1 VAEYNPRDIEPRWQR
16 FWKEE
21 RVFATPRL
29 PEGPKFYC
37 LDMFPYP
44 SGSGLHVGHPVGYTA
59 TDIVSRYK
67 RMRGF
72 SVLHPMGFDAFG
84 LPAEQHAIKT
94 GEHPGKVTDQ
104 NCDRFLAQLQ
114 QLGLGY
120 DWDREIRTCDPDYY
134 KWTQWIF
141 LQLYDAWFDRDLQK
155 ARPIA
160 ELPIPDEVR
169 AQGEDAVR
177 AYVDDRRFAYN
188 TEAMVNWCPAL
199 GTVLANEEVID
210 GRSEIGGHE
219 VARKPMKQ
227 WTLRITE
234 YAERLLS
241 ELETVDWPESIK
253 EMQRNWI
260 GKRHGAEITFDVQGG
275 TERLTCFTTRPDT
288 LFGCTFFVISPEH
301 PLVDALTTAGQRAA
315 VEAYREKARTL
326 SDLDRTIE
334 NREKTGVY
342 TGTDV
347 INPINGRAV
356 PLYIGDYVLMSY
368 GTGAVMG
375 VPGHDERDFVFA
387 KNYGLEIVPLIV
399 PENGDPSTID
409 AILAA
414 EYCYTEPGIMLERPD
429 AVMHELQLAGRASED
444 AKWIITDW
452 LVAHGAGRRVV
463 NYRFRD
469 WLFARQRYW
478 GEPFPVIHWE
488 DGSVT
493 VLREDELPLVL
504 PEVEEY
510 KPSESGESPLARAT
524 QWLEVVDAS
533 GKKGRRETNTMP
545 QWAGSCW
552 YYLRFIDPHN
562 EQRFCDPELER
573 AWMPVD
579 LYVGGAEHAVLHLL
593 YARFWHK
600 VLYDLGHVSTAEPFQ
615 RLFNQGMLNAPAYK
629 DGRGAL
635 VPVDEVT
642 HRDDGSSVRTST
654 GEALEKINAKMS
666 KSLRNVITPDSVIEE
681 YGADTLR
688 LYLMFMGPLENQR
701 MWDPQAISGVHRFLR
716 RSWMLI
722 TDSADTGTRAF
733 VSEADEPVACAKA
746 IHRATRAVTEDLERL
761 SLNTAIAKLMECIN
775 ELSGQPISRTTAAT
789 YTKLLAPLAP
799 HLAEELWRR
808 LGHHDTVGLVT
819 WPTWDEALLAENEVE
834 VVIQVKGR
842 KRGAVLAPRDAQ
854 DEPLKHL
861 VVAAMAGTSFA
872 VEATDKFIV
881 VRDKGDGTPK
891 LVNVITRT

>member
-1 VAEYNPRDIEPRWQR
+1 MAEYDPRDLEPRWQR
-16 FWKEE
+16 FWEDE

-29 PEGPKFYC
+29 PAGPKFYC

-104 NCDRFLAQLQ
+104 NCDRFLAQLK
-114 QLGLGY
+114 QLGLSY
-120 DWDREIRTCDPDYY
+120 DWSREVRTCDPTYY
-134 KWTQWIF
+134 RWTQWIF
-141 LQLYDAWFDRDLQK
+141 LQLYDAWFDREQQK

-160 ELPIPDEVR
+160 ELPIPAEVS
-169 AQGEDAVR
+169 AQGERAIAEYRDA
-177 AYVDDRRFAYN
+177 RRFAYY
-188 TEAMVNWCPAL
+188 TEALVNWCPAL

-210 GRSEIGGHE
+210 GRSEIGAHE
-219 VARKPMKQ
+219 VVRKPMRQ

-241 ELETVDWPESIK
+241 ELDTVDWPESIK

-260 GKRHGAEITFDVQGG
+260 GKRHGAEITFDVQGHDH
-275 TERLTCFTTRPDT
+275 RLTCFTTRPDT

-301 PLVDALTTAGQRAA
+301 PLVDELTTDAQRSAIE
-315 VEAYREKARTL
+315 VYREKARTL

-342 TGTDV
+342 TGTEV
-347 INPINGRAV
+347 VNPINGRAV

-387 KNYGLEIVPLIV
+387 RNYGLEYVPVVL
-399 PENGDPSTID
+399 PAKAD
-409 AILAA
+409 AETRRRILAG
-414 EYCYTEPGIMLERPD
+414 ELCFTDPGVMLPRPD
-429 AVMHELQLAGRASED
+429 AVMQELQLEGRTNED

-452 LVAHGAGRRVV
+452 LSAHEGGRRVV

-493 VLREDELPLVL
+493 VLGEDELPLVL

-524 QWLEVVDAS
+524 DWLDVVDAT

-562 EQRFCDPELER
+562 TERFCDPELER

-579 LYVGGAEHAVLHLL
+579 FYVGGAEHAVLHLL

-600 VLYDLGHVSTAEPFQ
+600 VLFDLGHVSCAEPFQ

-629 DGRGAL
+629 DARGAL

-642 HRDDGSSVRTST
+642 HREDGIAVRTSS

-688 LYLMFMGPLENQR
+688 LYLMFMGPLDNQR
-701 MWDPQAISGVHRFLR
+701 MWDPQAISGIHRFLR
-716 RSWMLI
+716 RSWTLI
-722 TDSADTGTRAF
+722 TDNADTGTRAF
-733 VSEADEPVACAKA
+733 VHEGDEPVACVKA
-746 IHRATRAVTEDLERL
+746 IHRATKGVTEDFEQLG
-761 SLNTAIAKLMECIN
+761 LNTAIAKLMECLN
-775 ELSGQPISRTTAAT
+775 ELSGQPISRTTAET
-789 YTKLLAPLAP
+789 YTRLLAPLAP
-799 HLAEELWRR
+799 HVGEELWRR
-808 LGHHDTVGLVT
+808 LGHDVT
-819 WPTWDEALLAENEVE
+819 IGYVEWPAWDEQVLVESEVE

-842 KRGAVLAPRDAQ
+842 RRGAVVTARDTQ
-854 DEPLKHL
+854 DGPLKSL
-861 VVAAMAGTSFA
+861 VVAAMAGTSFEVA
-872 VEATDKFIV
+872 ASDKFIV
-881 VRDKGDGTPK
+881 VRDKSDGTPK